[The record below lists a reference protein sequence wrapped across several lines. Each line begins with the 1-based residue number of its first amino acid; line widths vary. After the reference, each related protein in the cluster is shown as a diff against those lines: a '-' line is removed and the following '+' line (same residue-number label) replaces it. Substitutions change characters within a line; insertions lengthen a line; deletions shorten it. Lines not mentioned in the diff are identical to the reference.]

1 MKMKLPLT
9 KESFYKVKHLID
21 AGRAMS
27 DDAKV
32 HGLRGEAYIKN
43 SVTGEVVFKKNKI
56 ILPGSM
62 LVASKLFDVDLPFT
76 TPSYNTALSLDQSST
91 SIADTSDKE
100 KIYLFAVGMDGST
113 QSGTIAD
120 VDYSKWIDPDNLV
133 PIRMVLPTNDLS
145 EANRSLYYGRK
156 TRDDFILYYFK
167 TFNQEPQLIIEY
179 EDGTP
184 VDGNVYN
191 STNNMNIKVYVELRF
206 TIEKTDCREYFV
218 NTVGLSDA
226 VISSISL
233 LTAYPVTGS
242 DGYVYYQNI
251 KPLTKLHISAE
262 KLDDLDKGLDITY
275 DIIL

>member
-9 KESFYKVKHLID
+9 KESFYKVRHLID

-43 SVTGEVVFKKNKI
+43 TVTGEVVFKKNKI

-62 LVASKLFDVDLPFT
+62 LVASKLFDVDLPFI

-91 SIADTSDKE
+91 SIVDTSDKE

-133 PIRMVLPTNDLS
+133 PIRMVLPTNDLT

-184 VDGNVYN
+184 VDGSVYN
-191 STNNMNIKVYVELRF
+191 SSNTMNIKVYVELRF
-206 TIEKTDCREYFV
+206 TIEKTDCREYFI
-218 NTVGLSDA
+218 NTVGISDA
-226 VISSISL
+226 IISSISL
-233 LTAYPVTGS
+233 LTANPVTGS
-242 DGYVYYQNI
+242 DGHIYYQNI
-251 KPLTKLHISAE
+251 RPLTKLHISQE